1 MNFYYKE
8 YSEECN
14 FCDSIYGDCRDPSL
28 GETRGTHLPVTRG
41 TCYHPNHHH
50 PDSPKQM
57 HDDGSPIRTASRK
70 GKGRF
75 NFS

>member
-1 MNFYYKE
+1 MNELKKTYQQ
-8 YSEECN
+8 STLAR
-14 FCDSIYGDCRDPSL
+14 ICRDPSL
-28 GETRGTHLPVTRG
+28 WETRGTHLTVTRD
-41 TCYHPNHHH
+41 TCYQPDHHH
-50 PDSPKQM
+50 PDSPKDT